1 MSIDVLRLWH
11 SAIDCA
17 SFGLFSEVPLVLNIL
32 APLLAAGLVAAVVEA
47 EAVARKLE
55 ADSPKQQRL
64 QDGCPHILGCRANDT
79 KLYA

>member
-1 MSIDVLRLWH
+1 MEHIGS
-11 SAIDCA
+11 
-17 SFGLFSEVPLVLNIL
+17 
-32 APLLAAGLVAAVVEA
+32 LLAAGLVATEVEA

-55 ADSPKQQRL
+55 VDLPKQQRL

>member
-1 MSIDVLRLWH
+1 MEHIGS
-11 SAIDCA
+11 
-17 SFGLFSEVPLVLNIL
+17 
-32 APLLAAGLVAAVVEA
+32 LLAADLVATEVEA